1 MKNTFLIFTFLVS
14 FLGFTQDFNED
25 ILKEIENVSKVSKV
39 KSRSCNSN
47 GIQIKINENAV
58 ESTREIDIITSSP
71 HFSKT
76 RKYYVYDESAEYILA
91 DNLNLTD
98 LEHAKRDFTPEL
110 IILKKGKQA
119 LILEGL
125 GSKFLKKDNYSNC
138 ETGSKSINNLRC
150 NFRVKKGRL
159 ENYKNL
165 QSFNDYFSFT
175 QNLKTRKAPPIVR
188 DLASLMPNQDL
199 ELKFTS
205 VHKHFHSGRVK
216 VGMTGDQRTGVLIN
230 SEDVVSLTF
239 SHPKSSLVL
248 QNCNLSL

>member
-1 MKNTFLIFTFLVS
+1 MKKFSILILS
-14 FLGFTQDFNED
+14 FLSFSSDFNED
-25 ILKEIENVSKVSKV
+25 ILREIENVAKTSKI

-47 GIQIKINENAV
+47 GIEIRINENNAD
-58 ESTREIDIITSSP
+58 STRTIDLITKSP
-71 HFSKT
+71 YFSKA
-76 RKYYVYDESAEYILA
+76 RKYYVYDESADYILA

-119 LILEGL
+119 LVVEGL

-138 ETGSKSINNLRC
+138 EIVSKNIHNLRC

-175 QNLKTRKAPPIVR
+175 QNLKTQKAPPIVR
-188 DLASLMPNQDL
+188 DIASLVPNQDL
-199 ELKFTS
+199 EMKFTS
-205 VHKHFHSGRVK
+205 SHKLFHSSRVK
-216 VGMTGDQRTGVLIN
+216 VGMNQSSKRTGILIN
-230 SEDVVSLTF
+230 SEGVVSLTF
-239 SHPKSSLVL
+239 SNPNSSMVL
-248 QNCNLSL
+248 DNCNLSL